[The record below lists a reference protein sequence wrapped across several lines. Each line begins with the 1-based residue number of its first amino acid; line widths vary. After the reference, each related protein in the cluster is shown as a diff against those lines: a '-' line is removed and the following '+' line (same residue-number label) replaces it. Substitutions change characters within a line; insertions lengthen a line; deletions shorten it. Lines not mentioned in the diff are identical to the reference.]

1 MCRKGN
7 KEKLINFRNKKQGEH
22 IALFLCL
29 FALIAQLVIPF
40 IHTWEIA
47 VEEGYNTAS
56 EQTVSDFFDAG
67 GYVKNEILRSEAGQE
82 PHSSNH
88 NPADCIVCKNL
99 LKPQNYLV
107 THSFSASFIP
117 PAESLFTSFFTSN
130 ILDPNLL
137 KSSPRAPP
145 YLS

>member
-1 MCRKGN
+1 M
-7 KEKLINFRNKKQGEH
+7 NFRNKKPGEH

-29 FALIAQLVIPF
+29 FVLFAQLTTPF

-47 VEEGYNTAS
+47 VEEGHNAVS

-67 GYVKNEILRSEAGQE
+67 GYAKNEILRSEAEQE

-88 NPADCIVCKNL
+88 NQADCIVCKNL
-99 LKPQNYLV
+99 LKSQNYLV

-117 PAESLFTSFFTSN
+117 TAEPLFTTFFTSN